1 MSGTRQG
8 SVSLH
13 SVRDMDK
20 YVTDNEHQH
29 LEQKKMVQVRARGDQ
44 VVEGRAKTSVLLRS
58 EDTDGTNGD
67 TSFQIYMLWA

>member
-1 MSGTRQG
+1 MRQG

-44 VVEGRAKTSVLLRS
+44 VAGERAKMSVLLRS

-67 TSFQIYMLWA
+67 TSFQIYMVWA